1 MEAKAA
7 VECGYWINY
16 RYNPQLKAEGKKS
29 FFLDSKAPTGDL
41 KPSSVEKSAMPP
53 SNTNSPMSQRN
64 SSKRPRKMP
73 WRGEPCTNG
82 SMQNEEKLG

>member
-29 FFLDSKAPTGDL
+29 FFLDSKAPTGDFEAFL
-41 KPSSVEKSAMPP
+41 RGEVRYASLEHEFPDVAKELF
-53 SNTNSPMSQRN
+53 
-64 SSKRPRKMP
+64 KRPKEDAMAR
-73 WRGEPCTNG
+73 RALYERLDA
-82 SMQNEEKLG
+82 E